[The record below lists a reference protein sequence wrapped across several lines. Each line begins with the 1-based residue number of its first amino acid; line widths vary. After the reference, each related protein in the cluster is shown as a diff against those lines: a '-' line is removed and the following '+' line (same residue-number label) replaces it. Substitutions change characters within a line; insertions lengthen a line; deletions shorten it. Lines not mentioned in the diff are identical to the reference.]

1 MIVAS
6 KFRHGKVSGASASG
20 AEAFSSRLSALG
32 AAPLILQRQSQV
44 TMTRLSGCTEDDS
57 LPTGAEASQ
66 NAAESQNGIAASI
79 TADLN
84 SIEVSLGSAPT
95 AASAA
100 SASASSPSVRS
111 SSFLQNGHAPISS
124 LIGGRAAYDSI
135 GSALSGARARLDAAT
150 AAEAE
155 TDTRRQEGDAEQD
168 TSPDGSDRRHS
179 SGGTSPL
186 RAIAD
191 RLRTLERAYSSRRGG
206 TLSQWSGPS
215 LLSVDEEGEAVVS
228 TSAPA
233 TTGDGGTDTAGP
245 TNASASVPPAGDA
258 DGAHKVTA
266 SDDNDDARKDDRR
279 NNLARSTSAL
289 LASRRLAA
297 GAGYAPSSADG
308 FGAAQASLL
317 ASIAERR
324 ESMATST
331 SSRTSAIVE
340 EEEGEA
346 GEDAIEES
354 IETILEED
362 DEQLLTDEY
371 VADDTE
377 KPIDS
382 PPSLPGRPVQPA
394 IYSWGSG
401 MTGALLH
408 EDCSDRAV
416 MPSSGSTPSDDAAE
430 HAAALKA
437 AEVDASTRLGKHHLL
452 SISASA
458 NHTAVSTATGTV
470 LSCGTNVYGVVD
482 PFEQDDKEIIS
493 KPRSLGECLGSARVI
508 SVSCGAEHTAAVRA
522 NGMVMTWGNDG
533 GGRLGHRRAGKV
545 GDSDDDDDIE
555 ADKVGKRRS
564 PAMMQL
570 PPGSKAASASCGSTY
585 TLVLTTRREVLGCG
599 SWSDLRCTETPSPS
613 PVLGGLPISIIAAGD
628 RHAVVV
634 TEFGTAYSWGSNDRG
649 CCGRPFPPT
658 LARPVPVIVPDTAQ
672 PRPAHDPTDGGP
684 VNEIPF
690 KNWARW
696 EGRRHPPSLAEDVRV
711 TDAACGNSFTILVCA
726 SGRLLVC
733 GANSSGQLGLAP
745 CEEVVP
751 AVPLAHPSFLTSKIK
766 FVSVEAGTK
775 HALLLDDAG
784 DAWQTGSSASSELLT
799 PVIRGRDVSLIA
811 AGGDQSFAI
820 TSGSSGGLSRQFSV
834 ASDSLL
840 SSAHSSKGLKTAGW
854 ASSLLS
860 RFDSL
865 VAKIVIE
872 EKNIESSGAEG
883 DAASLAMLASSTE
896 ELLSWPAVL
905 GSLFVDPSSL
915 DALYKKLIY
924 SDKDCQFVRPAIA
937 TAIQRGVDRGLR
949 NLKSCGARFTYPA
962 SVRCLLL
969 YLQCP
974 LFSDEAVKHTSDS
987 TGVIFDEGGE
997 VFQCKFMCFTATRL
1011 NVTRSMLCYSMLS
1024 ISFCNL
1030 HSLFVHVHVS
1040 LLPVQCFVKRL

>member
-1 MIVAS
+1 M
-6 KFRHGKVSGASASG
+6 
-20 AEAFSSRLSALG
+20 
-32 AAPLILQRQSQV
+32 P
-44 TMTRLSGCTEDDS
+44 RLSGTEDDS
-57 LPTGAEASQ
+57 MPPGAEALQ
-66 NAAESQNGIAASI
+66 NEAESPNGIAASI

-84 SIEVSLGSAPT
+84 SIEVSLGGGSAPP
-95 AASAA
+95 AAAAAAEAA
-100 SASASSPSVRS
+100 SASPASSPSVRS
-111 SSFLQNGHAPISS
+111 PSFLQNGHAPISS
-124 LIGGRAAYDSI
+124 LIGGRAAYESI

-155 TDTRRQEGDAEQD
+155 ADTRRREGEGGDAEQD
-168 TSPDGSDRRHS
+168 TSTSHDGSDRRRS

-215 LLSVDEEGEAVVS
+215 LLSVDEEAESEVVS
-228 TSAPA
+228 TPTPTLTQEV
-233 TTGDGGTDTAGP
+233 TTGDGGTETAGP
-245 TNASASVPPAGDA
+245 TNAGTSEPL
-258 DGAHKVTA
+258 A
-266 SDDNDDARKDDRR
+266 SDVDDAEKVAASGDKEDLRKDDRR

-331 SSRTSAIVE
+331 SSRTSVVVE
-340 EEEGEA
+340 EEEGEG
-346 GEDAIEES
+346 GEDTIEES

-362 DEQLLTDEY
+362 DGQLLTEEQM
-371 VADDTE
+371 ANGNDTE
-377 KPIDS
+377 KPIDA
-382 PPSLPGRPVQPA
+382 PPSCPGRPVQPA
-394 IYSWGSG
+394 IYSWGPG
-401 MTGALLH
+401 ITGALLH

-416 MPSSGSTPSDDAAE
+416 TPSSGSTTADD
-430 HAAALKA
+430 AAALKS

-458 NHTAVSTATGTV
+458 NHAAVSTATGTV
-470 LSCGTNVYGVVD
+470 LSCGTNSYGVVD
-482 PFEQDDKEIIS
+482 PFEQDDKQIIS
-493 KPRSLGECLGSARVI
+493 KPRSLAECLGSARVT
-508 SVSCGAEHTAAVRA
+508 SVSCGAEHTAAIRA

-545 GDSDDDDDIE
+545 GDSGEDDDTE
-555 ADKVGKRRS
+555 ADRVGNRRS
-564 PAMMQL
+564 PAMMHL

-585 TLVLTTRREVLGCG
+585 TLVLTTRREVQGCG
-599 SWSDLRCTETPSPS
+599 SWSDLRFTETPSPS
-613 PVLGGLPISIIAAGD
+613 PVLGGLPISIISAGD

-634 TEFGTAYSWGSNDRG
+634 TEFGTAYSWGFNAHG

-658 LARPVPVIVPDTAQ
+658 LARPVPVVVPDTAQ
-672 PRPAHDPTDGGP
+672 TKPAHDPTDGGP
-684 VNEIPF
+684 VNEVPF

-696 EGRRHPPSLAEDVRV
+696 EGRKHPPSLAEDVRI
-711 TDAACGNSFTILVCA
+711 TDAACGTSFTILVCA

-733 GANSSGQLGLAP
+733 GTNTSGQLGLAP

-751 AVPLAHPSFLTSKIK
+751 AVPLAHPSFLTSKVK
-766 FVSVEAGTK
+766 FVSVEAGIK

-784 DAWQTGSSASSELLT
+784 DVWQTGSSASSEPLT

-811 AGGDQSFAI
+811 AGGDQSFAV

-840 SSAHSSKGLKTAGW
+840 SSAHSSKGLKSEGW
-854 ASSLLS
+854 ASSLVS

-865 VAKIVIE
+865 IAKVVTE
-872 EKNIESSGAEG
+872 EREIESSGAEG
-883 DAASLAMLASSTE
+883 DAASLTMLASSTE
-896 ELLSWPAVL
+896 EVLSWPAVL
-905 GSLFVDPSSL
+905 GSLFMDPSSL
-915 DALYKKLIY
+915 DALYRKLIY
-924 SDKDCQFVRPAIA
+924 SDEVCQFVRPAIA
-937 TAIQRGVDRGLR
+937 TAIQRGVNRGLQ

-997 VFQCKFMCFTATRL
+997 VFQCKCVSRPLDKSASAAVRYIYT
-1011 NVTRSMLCYSMLS
+1011 YLS
-1024 ISFCNL
+1024 LSFCTP
-1030 HSLFVHVHVS
+1030 HSTFVCTCA
-1040 LLPVQCFVKRL
+1040 CFFFTHSAL

>member
-1 MIVAS
+1 M
-6 KFRHGKVSGASASG
+6 
-20 AEAFSSRLSALG
+20 
-32 AAPLILQRQSQV
+32 
-44 TMTRLSGCTEDDS
+44 TTRLSGNEDDS
-57 LPTGAEASQ
+57 MPPGAEESQ
-66 NAAESQNGIAASI
+66 SEAESPNGVAASI

-84 SIEVSLGSAPT
+84 SIEVSLVGGSAPPASAAAAAAAA
-95 AASAA
+95 AASA

-111 SSFLQNGHAPISS
+111 PSFLQNGHAPISS
-124 LIGGRAAYDSI
+124 LIGGRAAYESI

-155 TDTRRQEGDAEQD
+155 AATRRREADGGDAEQD
-168 TSPDGSDRRHS
+168 TSHDGSDRRHS

-186 RAIAD
+186 GAIAD

-215 LLSVDEEGEAVVS
+215 LVSVDEEAETEAVPTTTQEV
-228 TSAPA
+228 
-233 TTGDGGTDTAGP
+233 TTGDGGTDTA
-245 TNASASVPPAGDA
+245 
-258 DGAHKVTA
+258 KVTA
-266 SDDNDDARKDDRR
+266 SDDKEDARKDDRR

-331 SSRTSAIVE
+331 SSRTSVVVE
-340 EEEGEA
+340 EEEGEG

-354 IETILEED
+354 FETILEEGDVQLLAD
-362 DEQLLTDEY
+362 DEM
-371 VADDTE
+371 ADNTE
-377 KPIDS
+377 KPIDA
-382 PPSLPGRPVQPA
+382 PPSFPGRPVQPA

-401 MTGALLH
+401 IAGALLH

-416 MPSSGSTPSDDAAE
+416 VPSSGSTPSDDAA
-430 HAAALKA
+430 ALKT
-437 AEVDASTRLGKHHLL
+437 AEVDASTRLGKHQLL

-458 NHTAVSTATGTV
+458 NHAAVSTATGTV
-470 LSCGTNVYGVVD
+470 LSCGTNTYGVVD
-482 PFEQDDKEIIS
+482 PFEQDDKQIIP
-493 KPRSLGECLGSARVI
+493 KPRSLAECLGSARVT
-508 SVSCGAEHTAAVRA
+508 SVSCGAEHTAAIRA

-545 GDSDDDDDIE
+545 GDSGEGDDTE
-555 ADKVGKRRS
+555 ADRVGKRRS

-570 PPGSKAASASCGSTY
+570 PPGSKAASASCGHRY

-599 SWSDLRCTETPSPS
+599 SWSDLRFTETPSPS

-634 TEFGTAYSWGSNDRG
+634 TEFGTAYSWGFNAHG

-658 LARPVPVIVPDTAQ
+658 LARPVPVVVPDTAQ
-672 PRPAHDPTDGGP
+672 TKPAHDPTDGGP
-684 VNEIPF
+684 VNEVPF

-696 EGRRHPPSLAEDVRV
+696 EGRKHPPSLAEDVRI
-711 TDAACGNSFTILVCA
+711 TDAACGTSFTILVCA

-733 GANSSGQLGLAP
+733 GSNTSGQLGLAP

-751 AVPLAHPSFLTSKIK
+751 AVPLAHPSFLTSKVK

-784 DAWQTGSSASSELLT
+784 DVWQTGSSASSEPLT

-811 AGGDQSFAI
+811 AGGDQSFAV

-840 SSAHSSKGLKTAGW
+840 SSAHSSKGLKSEGW

-865 VAKIVIE
+865 IAKVVAE
-872 EKNIESSGAEG
+872 EKEIESSGAEG
-883 DAASLAMLASSTE
+883 DAASLTMLASSTE
-896 ELLSWPAVL
+896 EVLSWPAVL
-905 GSLFVDPSSL
+905 GSLFMDPSSL
-915 DALYKKLIY
+915 DALYRKLIY
-924 SDKDCQFVRPAIA
+924 SDCQFVRPAIA
-937 TAIQRGVDRGLR
+937 TAIQRGVNRGLQ
-949 NLKSCGARFTYPA
+949 NLKCCGARFTYPA

-997 VFQCKFMCFTATRL
+997 VFQCKCVFRGRWTNRHVL
-1011 NVTRSMLCYSMLS
+1011 LCDISIYLS
-1024 ISFCNL
+1024 LSFCTSSLNIYICTCACFFFFT
-1030 HSLFVHVHVS
+1030 HSAL
-1040 LLPVQCFVKRL
+1040 

>member
-1 MIVAS
+1 M
-6 KFRHGKVSGASASG
+6 
-20 AEAFSSRLSALG
+20 
-32 AAPLILQRQSQV
+32 
-44 TMTRLSGCTEDDS
+44 TTRLSGNEDDS
-57 LPTGAEASQ
+57 MPPGAEALQ
-66 NAAESQNGIAASI
+66 NEAESPNGIAASI

-84 SIEVSLGSAPT
+84 SIEVSLGGGSAPP
-95 AASAA
+95 AAAAAAEAA
-100 SASASSPSVRS
+100 SASPASSPSVRS
-111 SSFLQNGHAPISS
+111 PSFLQNGHAPISS
-124 LIGGRAAYDSI
+124 LIGGRAAYESI
-135 GSALSGARARLDAAT
+135 GSALSGARTRLDAAT

-155 TDTRRQEGDAEQD
+155 AATRRREGDGGDAEQD
-168 TSPDGSDRRHS
+168 TSHDGSDRRRS

-215 LLSVDEEGEAVVS
+215 LVSVDEEAETEAVPTTTQEV
-228 TSAPA
+228 
-233 TTGDGGTDTAGP
+233 TTGDDGTDTA
-245 TNASASVPPAGDA
+245 
-258 DGAHKVTA
+258 KVTA
-266 SDDNDDARKDDRR
+266 SDDKEDARKDDRG

-331 SSRTSAIVE
+331 SSRTSVVVE
-340 EEEGEA
+340 EEEGEG

-354 IETILEED
+354 FETILEEGD
-362 DEQLLTDEY
+362 VQLLADEEM
-371 VADDTE
+371 ADNTE
-377 KPIDS
+377 KPIDA
-382 PPSLPGRPVQPA
+382 PPSFPGRPVQPA

-401 MTGALLH
+401 ITGALLH

-416 MPSSGSTPSDDAAE
+416 VPSSGSTPSDDAA
-430 HAAALKA
+430 AFKA

-458 NHTAVSTATGTV
+458 NHAAVSTATGTV
-470 LSCGTNVYGVVD
+470 LSCGTNTYGVVD
-482 PFEQDDKEIIS
+482 PFEQDDKQIIS
-493 KPRSLGECLGSARVI
+493 KPRSLVECLGSARVT
-508 SVSCGAEHTAAVRA
+508 SVSCGAEHTAAIRA

-545 GDSDDDDDIE
+545 GDSGEGDDTE
-555 ADKVGKRRS
+555 ADRVGKRRS

-585 TLVLTTRREVLGCG
+585 TLVLTTRREVQGCG
-599 SWSDLRCTETPSPS
+599 SWSDLRFTETPSPS
-613 PVLGGLPISIIAAGD
+613 PVLGGLPISIISAGD

-634 TEFGTAYSWGSNDRG
+634 TEFGTAYSWGFNAHG

-658 LARPVPVIVPDTAQ
+658 LARPVPVVVPDTAQ
-672 PRPAHDPTDGGP
+672 TKPAHDPTDGGP
-684 VNEIPF
+684 VNEVPF

-696 EGRRHPPSLAEDVRV
+696 EGRKHPPSLAEDVRI
-711 TDAACGNSFTILVCA
+711 TDAACGTSFTILVCA

-733 GANSSGQLGLAP
+733 GTNTSGQLGLAP

-751 AVPLAHPSFLTSKIK
+751 AVPLAHPSFLTSKVK
-766 FVSVEAGTK
+766 FVSVEAGIK

-784 DAWQTGSSASSELLT
+784 DVWQTGSSASSEPLT

-811 AGGDQSFAI
+811 AGGDQSFAV

-840 SSAHSSKGLKTAGW
+840 SSAHSSKGLKSEGW

-865 VAKIVIE
+865 IAKVVAE
-872 EKNIESSGAEG
+872 EKEIESSGAEG
-883 DAASLAMLASSTE
+883 DAASLTMLASSTE
-896 ELLSWPAVL
+896 EVLSWPAVL
-905 GSLFVDPSSL
+905 GSLFMDPSSL
-915 DALYKKLIY
+915 DALYRKLIY
-924 SDKDCQFVRPAIA
+924 SDEACQFVRPAIA
-937 TAIQRGVDRGLR
+937 TAIQRGVNRGLQ

-997 VFQCKFMCFTATRL
+997 VFQCKCVSRPLDKSASAAVRYIYT
-1011 NVTRSMLCYSMLS
+1011 YLS
-1024 ISFCNL
+1024 LSFCTP
-1030 HSLFVHVHVS
+1030 HSTFVCTCA
-1040 LLPVQCFVKRL
+1040 CFFFTHSAL